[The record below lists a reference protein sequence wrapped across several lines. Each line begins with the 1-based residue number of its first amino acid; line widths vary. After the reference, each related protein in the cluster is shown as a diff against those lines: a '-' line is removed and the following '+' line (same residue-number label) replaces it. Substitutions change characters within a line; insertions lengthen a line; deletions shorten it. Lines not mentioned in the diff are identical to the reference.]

1 MVLTAVRGAL
11 GFLSRLPVGHSERA
25 WEAFVGTPA
34 AFPLAGYVVGG
45 LMALPFL
52 TAGLLPAPVVAA
64 AYLGSVVLV
73 TGVNH
78 ADGLADLGDAA
89 VVHGDPAERRDAMR
103 DTTVG
108 VGAVL
113 ALGTVLL
120 ALALAAL
127 AVAGLRPLIAVALV
141 LAAEVGAK
149 LAMATLACIG
159 RPSHDGF
166 GSTVIAGNGPRR
178 LVASLAVAVPA
189 AVVAVPATAIAV
201 ITGPL
206 IAVGLSRWADRQL
219 GGVGGDVFGAANE
232 LTRAVALHASVAMWS
247 LFGGVWSVP
256 VGRWGVLAWTLS

>member
-25 WEAFVGTPA
+25 WKAFVGTPV

-45 LMALPFL
+45 LIALPFL
-52 TAGLLPAPVVAA
+52 AAGLLPAPVVAA

-89 VVHGDPAERRDAMR
+89 VVHGDPADRRNVMR
-103 DTTVG
+103 DTTIG

-127 AVAGLRPLIAVALV
+127 AVAGLPPLVAVSLV

-149 LAMATLACIG
+149 LAMATLACVG
-159 RPSHDGF
+159 RPSHEGF
-166 GSTVIAGNGPRR
+166 GATVIDGNGPRH
-178 LVASLAVAVPA
+178 LVGALAAALPA
-189 AVVAVPATAIAV
+189 AVVAVPATAVAV
-201 ITGPL
+201 LTGPL
-206 IAVGLSRWADRQL
+206 LALGLSGWADRRL
-219 GGVGGDVFGAANE
+219 GGVSGDAFGAANE
-232 LTRAVALHASVAMWS
+232 LTRAVALHAGVAAWS

-256 VGRWGVLAWTLS
+256 LLDWGVLTWTLS

>member
-45 LMALPFL
+45 LVAVPFL
-52 TAGLLPAPVVAA
+52 AAGLLPAPVVAA

-89 VVHGDPAERRDAMR
+89 VVHGDPAERRDVMR

-113 ALGTVLL
+113 ALGTVLV

-127 AVAGLRPLIAVALV
+127 AVAGLPPLVAVALV

-149 LAMATLACIG
+149 LSMATLACVG
-159 RPSHDGF
+159 RPSHEGF
-166 GSTVIAGNGPRR
+166 GSTVIDGNGSRH
-178 LVASLAVAVPA
+178 LVGSLAVAVPA
-189 AVVAVPATAIAV
+189 AVVAAPATAVTVLA
-201 ITGPL
+201 GPL
-206 IAVGLSRWADRQL
+206 VALALSGWADRRL
-219 GGVGGDVFGAANE
+219 GGVGGDAFGATNE
-232 LTRAVALHASVAMWS
+232 LTRAVALHAGVAVWS
-247 LFGGVWSVP
+247 LFGTPLGGWEVF
-256 VGRWGVLAWTLS
+256 AWTLS

>member
-1 MVLTAVRGAL
+1 VVLTAVRGAL

-25 WEAFVGTPA
+25 WNAFVGTPA

-45 LMALPFL
+45 LVALPFL
-52 TAGLLPAPVVAA
+52 AAGLLPAPVIAA
-64 AYLGSVVLV
+64 AYLGGVVLV

-89 VVHGDPAERRDAMR
+89 VVHGDPAERREVMR

-127 AVAGLRPLIAVALV
+127 AVAGLPPLVAVALV

-149 LAMATLACIG
+149 LSMATLACVG

-166 GSTVIAGNGPRR
+166 GATVIDGNGPRH
-178 LVASLAVAVPA
+178 LVGSLAVALPA
-189 AVVAVPATAIAV
+189 ALIVVPATAAAV
-201 ITGPL
+201 LTGPL
-206 IAVGLSRWADRQL
+206 LAVGLSGWADRQL
-219 GGVGGDVFGAANE
+219 GGVSGDAFGAANE
-232 LTRAVALHASVAMWS
+232 LTRAVALHISVATWS
-247 LFGGVWSVP
+247 LFGGVWPVP
-256 VGRWGVLAWTLS
+256 LGDMGVLA